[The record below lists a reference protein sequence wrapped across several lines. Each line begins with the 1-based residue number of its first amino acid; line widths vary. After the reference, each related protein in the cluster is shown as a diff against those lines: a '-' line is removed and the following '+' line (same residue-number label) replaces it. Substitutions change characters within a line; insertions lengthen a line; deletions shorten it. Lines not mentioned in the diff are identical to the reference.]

1 MSRKAGEGINQGD
14 CGYCLPEALPR
25 EVQRCIDESGGIG
38 ALVERSS
45 LPDDFPDLLRILKAL
60 SDDLR
65 WQILALLTQCPM
77 CACVLKSVTGMS
89 DSRLSYHLNIL
100 KKAQLV
106 DVRKSGS
113 FIIYT
118 LSDRGRSWIET
129 FLVNGE
135 LSSLADE

>member
-1 MSRKAGEGINQGD
+1 MSKKADEGINQAE

-25 EVQRCIDESGGIG
+25 EVRRCIDGSGGID
-38 ALVERSS
+38 AVVERSS
-45 LPDDFPDLLRILKAL
+45 LPDNLPDLLIIIKAL

-65 WQILALLTQCPM
+65 WQILTLLTQCPM

-100 KKAQLV
+100 KKAELV

-113 FIIYT
+113 FKSARKST
-118 LSDRGRSWIET
+118 
-129 FLVNGE
+129 
-135 LSSLADE
+135 A